1 MDARINTMNQ
11 SDPLAKSVH
20 EGASPGGAHPHYL
33 DEVEALNQRLIHM
46 ADLAREHLRL
56 TMHGLVEADAEL
68 LTAMVGSDEEVNACQ
83 LDVDSRALR
92 LLVRYQPVATELRRV
107 VAALRISIDLER
119 VGDLAVNIAE
129 AAQSYITHPP
139 GKEFID
145 IPRMADISQEMLSD
159 AIKAFVSGDM
169 ALARDV
175 LERDD
180 AVNDLRTA
188 VFTELLDDM
197 MNDKKTVK
205 PALDL
210 LHISRQ
216 LERVGDHATNIAESV
231 IFIWSAEDV
240 RHHMPARG

>member
-1 MDARINTMNQ
+1 MNQ
-11 SDPLAKSVH
+11 SNPLGHSVH

-33 DEVEALNQRLIHM
+33 DEVEALNQRLVHM
-46 ADLAREHLRL
+46 ADQAREHLHL
-56 TMHGLVEADAEL
+56 TMHGLLEADAEL
-68 LTAMVGSDEEVNACQ
+68 LTAMVGSDEEVNVCQ
-83 LDVDSRALR
+83 LDVDSRALT

-129 AAQSYITHPP
+129 AARNYITHPP
-139 GKEFID
+139 VKEFVD
-145 IPRMADISQEMLSD
+145 IPRMAAISQEMLSD
-159 AIKAFVSGDM
+159 AIKSFVSGDLS
-169 ALARDV
+169 LARDV

-180 AVNDLRTA
+180 ALNDLRTA
-188 VFTELLDDM
+188 VFAELLDHM

-210 LHISRQ
+210 LLISRH

-240 RHHMPARG
+240 RHHSPARG